1 MRDALLAASPEEIFL
16 ALDRLFPSEP
26 WMQWEP
32 ETLLHELEG
41 DVSEAAK
48 DKLLAVQAVAAN
60 SMLSLRECV
69 AFENVVNAFNNNICV
84 VDAPQPPF
92 VEEMF
97 YAVKQL
103 AAIVHRVHGP
113 DKKLAFTGTVPGY
126 IAATAKYRGWT
137 LLPKE
142 LSAGQQQLDFL
153 TGSHPKKE
161 NAALLARVRE
171 LYSAMRHEDARAIL
185 GSNEVQELLSQDDA
199 NATFVRQVL
208 GLFLFDPCLPYR
220 VERETASA

>member
-1 MRDALLAASPEEIFL
+1 MRDPLLAASPEEIFV
-16 ALDRLFPSEP
+16 ALDKLFVGEQ

-41 DVSEAAK
+41 DVSDAAK

-60 SMLSLRECV
+60 SMLPLKECI
-69 AFENVVNAFNNNICV
+69 AFENVVNAFNNNVCV
-84 VDAPQPPF
+84 VDTPQPVF

-103 AAIVHRVHGP
+103 TAIIHRVHGE
-113 DKKLAFTGTVPGY
+113 DKKITFSGTVPGY

-142 LSAGQQQLDFL
+142 LEAGQQQLDFL
-153 TGSHPKKE
+153 TGTHPKKE
-161 NAALLARVRE
+161 NAELLTRVRE
-171 LYSAMRHEDARAIL
+171 LYANMKHADAKDIL
-185 GSNEVQELLSQDDA
+185 KSEEIQKLLEQEDA

-220 VERETASA
+220 VDSEKSAA